1 MKKIILLSVCFV
13 LIAFWGNAQ
22 CDVTEYTNKCAER
35 LKPQGYR
42 FLKSYKLD
50 FLNGSKKQIMYS
62 YVFSNN
68 TTYRITLANGD
79 KDNRGLYVTLLDSEK
94 RPVASSYM
102 AKEKRYMPAIDIKCS
117 RTGIYY
123 LAYAV
128 NEGKNFCG
136 SSVIGFKR

>member
-1 MKKIILLSVCFV
+1 MKKIILLGVCFV
-13 LIAFWGNAQ
+13 LVTSLANAQ

-35 LKPQGYR
+35 LKPQGYKY
-42 FLKSYKLD
+42 LKSYKLD

-68 TTYRITLANGD
+68 TTYRITLANSD
-79 KDNRGLYVTLLDSEK
+79 KDNKGLYVTLLDSEK
-94 RPVASSYM
+94 KPVASSYIE
-102 AKEKRYMPAIDIKCS
+102 KEKKYMPAIDIKCS

-123 LAYAV
+123 LAYSV
-128 NEGKNFCG
+128 NEGKDFCG

>member
-1 MKKIILLSVCFV
+1 MLT
-13 LIAFWGNAQ
+13 AFWANAQ

-35 LKPQGYR
+35 LKPQGYKY
-42 FLKSYKLD
+42 LKSYKLD

-68 TTYRITLANGD
+68 TMYRITLANSD
-79 KDNRGLYVTLLDSEK
+79 KNNRGLFVTLLDFEK
-94 RPVASSYM
+94 KPLASSYIE
-102 AKEKRYMPAIDIKCS
+102 KEKKYMPAIDIKCT

-123 LAYAV
+123 LAYSINA
-128 NEGKNFCG
+128 GKDFCG